1 MPLNNKRSVC
11 QIIGAFSAVIATVAA
26 IGQELGF
33 LPYDVAGFVLD
44 LMIVVLALALAGSF
58 YFKNK

>member
-11 QIIGAFSAVIATVAA
+11 QIIGAFSAAIATVAA